1 MVTGHRDVRGQ
12 RAEVVRH
19 ALERILSK
27 LKERNPDGLVAISGM
42 AVGTDIEFAEVALGL
57 GCRLVAAIPT
67 DTQEEPWPQEAK
79 ARYWRALHRAN
90 MTVSVWREP
99 GYVTNEIGSRFHA
112 RNRWMID
119 HTTDGTAIAVWDGRQ
134 AGGTWAAVKEI
145 LRRGRKVLVIDPRT
159 GDLRIE
165 KPSESLRDQA
175 KGTSFGTPYGVA
187 KDAIKKRLT
196 AEGVEVEEGS
206 ALDLFADVYARQLEA
221 IGEAMNQAM
230 LTPLLDTSK
239 ATE

>member
-12 RAEVVRH
+12 RAEVVRQ

-27 LKERNPDGLVAISGM
+27 LKERNPNGLVAISGM
-42 AVGTDIEFAEVALGL
+42 AVGTDIEFAEAALGL

-79 ARYWRALHRAN
+79 ARYWRALLRAS

-99 GYVTNEIGSRFHA
+99 GYATTEIGSRFHA

-119 HTTDGTAIAVWDGRQ
+119 HTTDGAAIAVWDGRQ

-165 KPSESLRDQA
+165 KPSERLRDQA
-175 KGTSFGTPYGVA
+175 KGTSFGMPYGGA
-187 KDAIKKRLT
+187 KDALTKRFT
-196 AEGVEVEEGS
+196 EEGVAVEAGS
-206 ALDLFADVYARQLEA
+206 ALDLFADVCAQELEGIA
-221 IGEAMNQAM
+221 KAMHQAM
-230 LTPLLDTSK
+230 LSTSLDTSDPS
-239 ATE
+239 E